1 MILFSAY
8 FIFTFSVYFRLPY
21 TDTLS
26 ITYLIYYLYRHFKC
40 TLYLFI
46 PMLSLYLIFVFND
59 TLSKQETYL
68 FRCSLYTS
76 YFLVSTISFW
86 IPVLDTSLIWY
97 FYCTWCLFVPKLS
110 VYLILTCTDSFRI
123 LHTYLYRYFQ
133 CISNISLPILSAF
146 LVLTCTYFYR
156 FF

>member
-1 MILFSAY
+1 MLYMSWHLQYLLVQMLSVVYTNLNLYFCMPTCTNTKYKWYYFQHILY
-8 FIFTFSVYFRLPY
+8 LLWRLLSVYFRLPY

-26 ITYLIYYLYRHFKC
+26 ITYLVYHLYRHFKC

-68 FRCSLYTS
+68 LRCSLYTS

-86 IPVLDTSLIWY
+86 IRDTSLIWY
-97 FYCTWCLFVPKLS
+97 F
-110 VYLILTCTDSFRI
+110 
-123 LHTYLYRYFQ
+123 
-133 CISNISLPILSAF
+133 
-146 LVLTCTYFYR
+146 
-156 FF
+156 